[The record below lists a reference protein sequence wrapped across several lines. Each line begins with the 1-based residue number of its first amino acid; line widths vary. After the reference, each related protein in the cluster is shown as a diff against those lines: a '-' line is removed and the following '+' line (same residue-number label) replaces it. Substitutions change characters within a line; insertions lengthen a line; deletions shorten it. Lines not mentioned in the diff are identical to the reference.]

1 MPAGPVCGFGDGRL
15 NWTGPST
22 FLGPHPGARTIAE
35 GGFQPEIDQ
44 VQNRCGLGGWGG
56 LRQPPSFDAVDEFR
70 GHPKIKAKISAA
82 PWPY

>member
-1 MPAGPVCGFGDGRL
+1 MTV
-15 NWTGPST
+15 
-22 FLGPHPGARTIAE
+22 

-70 GHPKIKAKISAA
+70 GHPKIKAKISVAR
-82 PWPY
+82 